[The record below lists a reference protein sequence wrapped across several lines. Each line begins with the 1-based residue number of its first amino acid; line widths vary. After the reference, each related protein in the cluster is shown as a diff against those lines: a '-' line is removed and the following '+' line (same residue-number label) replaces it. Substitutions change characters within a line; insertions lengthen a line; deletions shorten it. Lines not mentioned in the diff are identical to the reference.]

1 MMNGKFF
8 NVATRE
14 LQLDFGINNGFLFYP
29 ESDMV
34 VDTLLK
40 HGRKKFYF
48 RAKSLQRLPEK
59 EVFEYD
65 DNTGLGVVITRGWNG
80 SFHDPLYS
88 PCVAVFA
95 AKRRG
100 GWLGKANKL
109 FQKLLHEVELGEDKT
124 LAEIKAWEHS
134 RAFEE

>member
-1 MMNGKFF
+1 MSGKFYSL
-8 NVATRE
+8 ATER
-14 LQLDFGINNGFLFYP
+14 LQYDFETCNGFLFYP
-29 ESDMV
+29 ESDIV
-34 VDTLLK
+34 TETLLK

-48 RAKSLQRLPEK
+48 RAKILQRLPKK
-59 EVFEYD
+59 EVFVYD
-65 DNTGLGVVITRGWNG
+65 DNTGLGVVVTKGWNG
-80 SFHDPLYS
+80 SFHDPLYL

-95 AKRRG
+95 ARKRG
-100 GWLGKANKL
+100 GWLGKANNL

>member
-1 MMNGKFF
+1 MGKFY
-8 NVATRE
+8 NIATE
-14 LQLDFGINNGFLFYP
+14 KLQSNFEIHNGFLFYP
-29 ESDMV
+29 ESDIV
-34 VDTLLK
+34 TETLLK
-40 HGRKKFYF
+40 YGRKNFYF
-48 RAKSLQRLPEK
+48 RAKNLQRLPKK
-59 EVFEYD
+59 EVFAYND
-65 DNTGLGVVITRGWNG
+65 KTGLGVVVTKGWNG

-109 FQKLLHEVELGEDKT
+109 FQKILSDVDLGEDKI
-124 LAEIKAWEHS
+124 LAEIKACEHS